1 MNRFLGSRL
10 SALALIAAS
19 LALTACGG
27 GGGTESNTGTGA
39 SATPP
44 PTGSPV
50 TPGTPPSSTAAT
62 TPGVWKGSIESTT
75 TGQTSSVVAL
85 TGADGHSVWMTTDGR
100 VWSGQV
106 PMTGDHFDTTFSG
119 HMYEG
124 VHFPDGTNH
133 GTTSMMIDQHSTTA
147 TSGRYTGSGD
157 AGTFNLSLSPMWDRA
172 ASLGTVAGVY
182 TRSTS
187 NGYTMTMTISTNGQ
201 LTANDSRGCLFNG
214 AVGVPDLT
222 HNMYSL
228 NATVTSCGS
237 LDGTYSGMGAL
248 LDADAMQDWMTAMHP
263 LEQGG
268 HTHGG
273 SMMGGSPMMGHNT
286 VPTGQRNL
294 FMFSLFNDRNG
305 IMDALAR

>member
-1 MNRFLGSRL
+1 
-10 SALALIAAS
+10 
-19 LALTACGG
+19 
-27 GGGTESNTGTGA
+27 
-39 SATPP
+39 
-44 PTGSPV
+44 
-50 TPGTPPSSTAAT
+50 
-62 TPGVWKGSIESTT
+62 
-75 TGQTSSVVAL
+75 
-85 TGADGHSVWMTTDGR
+85 MTTDGR

-119 HMYEG
+119 HMYDG

-133 GTTSMMIDQHSTTA
+133 GTASMMIDHHSTSV

-157 AGTFNLSLSPMWDRA
+157 AGTFNMSLSPMWDRP
-172 ASLGTVAGVY
+172 ASIGTVAGVY

-187 NGYTMTMTISTNGQ
+187 NGYTMTMTIERQRPAQRPVIPAAASSTAPSACR
-201 LTANDSRGCLFNG
+201 TRRTTCIAS
-214 AVGVPDLT
+214 
-222 HNMYSL
+222 

-263 LEQGG
+263 LEHGG
-268 HTHGG
+268 HSHGG
-273 SMMGGSPMMGHNT
+273 SMMGGSPMMGRNT

-294 FMFSLFNDRNG
+294 FMFSMVNDQNA